1 MNSCSWKKGQVLP
14 NCTRD
19 FKKFSHIHDA
29 RPCSTASLLYSHDCC
44 IRKNESILNCF
55 FLSDLYIV
63 VYFYGL
69 FIFIRFVVCQVC
81 HIIKYRRIPVLHVNP
96 CTSNLLQPQ
105 RHHLGLVLFSSWAR
119 FTQGSSC
126 FGQCQS
132 GTTARAG
139 HCILL

>member
-1 MNSCSWKKGQVLP
+1 MYFPIALEISKSFHTYMMHGRVLLHL
-14 NCTRD
+14 
-19 FKKFSHIHDA
+19 FYIHTTVA
-29 RPCSTASLLYSHDCC
+29 LEKMS
-44 IRKNESILNCF
+44 
-55 FLSDLYIV
+55 LYIYYYYFFFIGLV
-63 VYFYGL
+63 YCTYFYGL

-81 HIIKYRRIPVLHVNP
+81 RVFEYQRIPILHVHVNP